1 VSAPKKILVI
11 AGLVA
16 VIGCLAGPANA
27 EPKNQWP
34 FIRHADSRGLAQ
46 TAAPTVAPGPR
57 PEAKNELPFTR
68 PVVVVASSSG
78 HHAGTAGLGLSGSG
92 SGGIDWP
99 LMAWVAVAAA
109 ILTGGALVF
118 LRSTWSTTHRPV

>member
-1 VSAPKKILVI
+1 MSVPKKILVL
-11 AGLVA
+11 AGLTA
-16 VIGCLAGPANA
+16 AIGCLAGPANA

-34 FIRHADSRGLAQ
+34 FIRHVDSRGLAQ
-46 TAAPTVAPGPR
+46 TVDPAVAPGPR

-68 PVVVVASSSG
+68 PVVVASTNG
-78 HHAGTAGLGLSGSG
+78 RHAGTAGLGPFGGG

-99 LMAWVAVAAA
+99 LMAWVVVAAA
-109 ILTGGALVF
+109 ILAGGALVF

>member
-1 VSAPKKILVI
+1 MSVAKKILVL

-34 FIRHADSRGLAQ
+34 FTRPVESRGLAQ
-46 TAAPTVAPGPR
+46 TVNSMVDSGPR

-68 PVVVVASSSG
+68 PVVIVASTK
-78 HHAGTAGLGLSGSG
+78 ATAPAPRG
-92 SGGIDWP
+92 
-99 LMAWVAVAAA
+99 
-109 ILTGGALVF
+109 
-118 LRSTWSTTHRPV
+118 